1 MPVPSGPARPVSDPA
16 RPVTDTPASGGPSAD
31 EAAGDA
37 AATIDRVWELRR
49 RAEKRTWWQRPA
61 AGALVA
67 AGFVVI
73 ANPALLPGGLAVALT
88 GLVVVV
94 AVAVVAAV
102 VAVRRAS
109 LRGHSGSIEMPEPSG
124 QRWWRSP
131 ALAGPAVF
139 TVVFLGNLVGAF
151 DHWPILIATAIL
163 IGVVLARTFPRFET
177 ADHIAGS
184 RLQNS
189 PELTAD
195 TADALS
201 GGSLAPDV
209 LELLVLQHHTGERR
223 ISWCADVLG
232 TDAAD
237 IRHRIARGR
246 RWLELPATEVHNP
259 ATASWV
265 RLSSQGRRA
274 LSYA

>member
-1 MPVPSGPARPVSDPA
+1 MHHSSNPARP
-16 RPVTDTPASGGPSAD
+16 RTDNPASDRPSAN
-31 EAAGDA
+31 ESSVDA

-49 RAEKRTWWQRPA
+49 RAEKLRWWQRPA
-61 AGALVA
+61 IGILAA
-67 AGFVVI
+67 AGFTLI
-73 ANPALLPGGLAVALT
+73 ADPELLPGGLAVT
-88 GLVVVV
+88 VTTLVVVV
-94 AVAVVAAV
+94 TVAVIAAV

-109 LRGHSGSIEMPEPSG
+109 LRGHSGSIQMPEPSG
-124 QRWWRSP
+124 RRWWRSP

-139 TVVFLGNLVGAF
+139 TVVFLGNLIGAF
-151 DHWPILIATAIL
+151 DHRPILIATAVL
-163 IGVVLARTFPRFET
+163 FGVALAHTLPRYET

-184 RLQNS
+184 RLQNP

-195 TADALS
+195 TRAAL
-201 GGSLAPDV
+201 GDGSLAPDV

-237 IRHRIARGR
+237 IRDRIARGR
-246 RWLELPATEVHNP
+246 RRLELPATEVHTP
-259 ATASWV
+259 ATATWV
-265 RLSSQGRRA
+265 RLSAEGRRA

>member
-1 MPVPSGPARPVSDPA
+1 MPVPSDPA
-16 RPVTDTPASGGPSAD
+16 RRESDNPASGGPSPE
-31 EAAGDA
+31 EASADA
-37 AATIDRVWELRR
+37 AATVDRVWELRR
-49 RAEKRTWWQRPA
+49 RAEERPWWQRPA
-61 AGALVA
+61 VGVLA
-67 AGFVVI
+67 ATGFTLI
-73 ANPALLPGGLAVALT
+73 ANPALLPGGLAVSLT
-88 GLVVVV
+88 GLVVI
-94 AVAVVAAV
+94 VAAAV
-102 VAVRRAS
+102 IAAVIAVRRAS
-109 LRGHSGSIEMPEPSG
+109 LRGHSGSIEMPEPPG
-124 QRWWRSP
+124 HRWWRSP

-151 DHWPILIATAIL
+151 DHWPILVATA
-163 IGVVLARTFPRFET
+163 VLVGIALVRTFPRYET

-184 RLQNS
+184 RLQNP

-195 TADALS
+195 TAAALS
-201 GGSLAPDV
+201 DGSLATDV

-237 IRHRIARGR
+237 IRDRIARGR
-246 RWLELPATEVHNP
+246 RWLELPATEVHAL

-265 RLSSQGRRA
+265 RLSGEGRRA